1 VKPSSKPS
9 LSAKPSSKPST
20 KPSSKPSTKPSTEG
34 DLVLDSITT
43 DKATYTVREKIVA
56 SFTIANPAV
65 NDYVGVFDCNDN
77 YIDYLYTCGG
87 TTENA
92 CPAVS
97 SGSVDLTLFEA
108 GCYYVGIYAFDDTEL
123 AFTQIDVIQ
132 GTNTVATDKTSYTL
146 GENVVISYQSNPANP
161 EDFVSVWNCADTENY
176 GFDDLDSQT
185 SGTFTFL
192 TGPGTTISSPGCYIA
207 YLQDQD
213 TEDVYAQSA
222 EFNIA

>member
-1 VKPSSKPS
+1 M
-9 LSAKPSSKPST
+9 
-20 KPSSKPSTKPSTEG
+20 
-34 DLVLDSITT
+34 
-43 DKATYTVREKIVA
+43 A

-65 NDYVGVFDCNDN
+65 NDYVGVFDCNEN
-77 YIDYLYTCGG
+77 YITFLYTCGS